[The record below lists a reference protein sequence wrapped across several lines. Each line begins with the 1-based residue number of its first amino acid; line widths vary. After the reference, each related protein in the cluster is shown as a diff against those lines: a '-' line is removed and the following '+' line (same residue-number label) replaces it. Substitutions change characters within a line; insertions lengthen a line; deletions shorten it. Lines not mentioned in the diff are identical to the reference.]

1 MISRTTKNECFVY
14 ITLPGE
20 TEFVTA
26 GKFELTT
33 NRQGNPTGKF
43 VYGRSYL
50 ERDDAVPIDPVS
62 LKLSNKTYEKELKL

>member
-1 MISRTTKNECFVY
+1 MISRTTASECFVY

-33 NRQGNPTGKF
+33 NRQGSPTGKF
-43 VYGRSYL
+43 VYGQNYL
-50 ERDDAVPIDPVS
+50 KRDDAVPIDPLA
-62 LKLSNKTYEKELKL
+62 LKSGWRNLQT